1 MNKVS
6 KQIFAALPNNSWA
19 YLPYSKFMGPPAKS
33 HSNSNSY
40 AIMARHMEN
49 LWVRSCLHILLPMP
63 IPIYEFFENI
73 AFSNQ
78 LNFNLHNFLYV
89 KVMCTKFDYFPLNWA
104 EDITSGL
111 KVDKAETQAAPHPRP
126 DKGRWPGYRIHR
138 IHRTWDRVHVNMPT
152 PKWVCHGVD
161 KHYCRIYLYFSL
173 CVVCVW
179 GSKGRQSTHPYIVTS
194 K

>member
-1 MNKVS
+1 
-6 KQIFAALPNNSWA
+6 
-19 YLPYSKFMGPPAKS
+19 MGPPAKS

-49 LWVRSCLHILLPMP
+49 LWVRSCLHIHILVNTY
-63 IPIYEFFENI
+63 IYRCFENI

-111 KVDKAETQAAPHPRP
+111 KVDKAGYPRSFFFRQK
-126 DKGRWPGYRIHR
+126 DSRQWTVDSGRWTG
-138 IHRTWDRVHVNMPT
+138 HRTREYANTQMGVSWSGQTLLQNLFVFQLVRGGRGCLGQRAGRPT
-152 PKWVCHGVD
+152 DPQIHPPTHTLWPQSNPKLQNV
-161 KHYCRIYLYFSL
+161 
-173 CVVCVW
+173 
-179 GSKGRQSTHPYIVTS
+179 
-194 K
+194 

>member
-1 MNKVS
+1 
-6 KQIFAALPNNSWA
+6 
-19 YLPYSKFMGPPAKS
+19 MGPPAKS

-49 LWVRSCLHILLPMP
+49 LWVRSCLHIHILVNTY
-63 IPIYEFFENI
+63 IYRCFENI

-111 KVDKAETQAAPHPRP
+111 KVDKAGYPRSFFFRQK
-126 DKGRWPGYRIHR
+126 DSRQWTVDGEQDTG
-138 IHRTWDRVHVNMPT
+138 HVNMPT
-152 PKWVCHGVD
+152 PKWVCRGVD

-173 CVVCVW
+173 CVVGEVVW
-179 GSKGRQSTHPYIVTS
+179 VKGPADPQTHRPTDTPTHPYIVTS